1 MLQAIKMAI
10 DMYEIEAGMVR
21 EAYHHTLF
29 IVNENVCRLLKKE
42 ATQWQ
47 RREPAK
53 KEC

>member
-21 EAYHHTLF
+21 EAYYHTLF
-29 IVNENVCRLLKKE
+29 IVNVCRLLKKE